1 MPINYDYDELANCL
15 EIVLKSLINGNLEAN
30 KDQILLKLGE
40 KKDKT
45 SAQSKIIDSLYDFVN
60 QH

>member
-45 SAQSKIIDSLYDFVN
+45 SAQSKIIDSLYDFVD

>member
-30 KDQILLKLGE
+30 KDQILLKLGG

>member
-15 EIVLKSLINGNLEAN
+15 EIVLKSLINGNLEEN